1 MDCAS
6 NWEYKTLINELTQ
19 GIEHTKQLREHF
31 HSTASTFENQEL
43 LLQKILSSYEQ
54 SLLILNWGGSTVQSP
69 PALPPSA
76 GAIEYSVSVNGSPK
90 SDDKKRSDQD
100 QHALINISKKRKSQ
114 PTWTE
119 QVKVSAESGFEGPT
133 DDGYSWRKYGQ
144 KDILRAKYPRSY
156 YRCTY
161 RHMQNCWATKHVQ
174 RSDDDPTVFDI
185 TYRGSHNCHHATYS
199 APQPTS
205 PEKQEFENQAVYPT
219 GQQYS
224 NQVLMNLRANLRVNT
239 NDLDE
244 NDPAACHFSFV
255 PTFSSGM
262 TDDNRHFQI
271 SHVDDNLIG
280 SGYSP
285 SFVSPTTPE
294 SNYFSVS
301 TSSQMNGYG
310 MVHNL
315 HHSESDLTD
324 IFSANTSTTSSPIVG
339 DFSLDHLELDPN
351 FPFGNPKF
359 FS

>member
-6 NWEYKTLINELTQ
+6 NWEYNTLINELTQ
-19 GIEHTKQLREHF
+19 GIEHTEQLRAHF
-31 HSTASTFENQEL
+31 SSVDSTIENQEL

-54 SLLILNWGGSTVQSP
+54 SLLILKCSGSSNVQSP
-69 PALPPSA
+69 PALPPTL
-76 GAIEYSVSVNGSPK
+76 GAIKSSVSVDGSSK
-90 SDDKKRSDQD
+90 SDDKKRSFQD
-100 QHALINISKKRKSQ
+100 HHEFIDLSKKRKSQ

-119 QVKVSAESGFEGPT
+119 QVSVERGFEGPT

-144 KDILRAKYPRSY
+144 KDILGAKYPRSY

-161 RHMQNCWATKHVQ
+161 RHMQNCWATKQVQ

-199 APQPTS
+199 ALQPTS
-205 PEKQEFENQAVYPT
+205 PENQESKKQTVYQT

-239 NDLDE
+239 NDLDQNE
-244 NDPAACHFSFV
+244 PAACHFSF
-255 PTFSSGM
+255 PQTFSSGL

-271 SHVDDNLIG
+271 SHVDDNMIRG
-280 SGYSP
+280 SYSP

-301 TSSQMNGYG
+301 SSCQMKYG

-339 DFSLDHLELDPN
+339 DFSLDHLDLDPT
-351 FPFGNPKF
+351 FPFDNPKF